1 MMIERIQREH
11 GYMARLLAIL
21 RDKLQ
26 LLKVEKSV
34 NYSLIKEIVDYLGS
48 HSESIH
54 HPKEDIIY
62 RYYIEHYA
70 QEPTIDNLEKEHLQL
85 AEQTQSFLN
94 LIDMILQ
101 DAVVPQALF
110 IDQLEAFIETQLH
123 HLELEDKSV
132 LPLINQTFSISDWQK
147 VEAQWTNNEDD
158 PVFGETIAERFS
170 QLARR
175 VRKSNAESI

>member
-26 LLKVEKSV
+26 VLKAEKSV

-48 HSESIH
+48 HSETTH

-62 RYYIEHYA
+62 RYYLKHYA
-70 QEPTIDNLEKEHLQL
+70 QHSVIDDLEKEHGRL
-85 AEQTQSFLN
+85 AEQTQSFLD
-94 LIDMILQ
+94 IVEMILQ
-101 DAVVPQALF
+101 DAVVPQAVF
-110 IDQLEAFIETQLH
+110 IEQLENFIETQLH
-123 HLELEDKSV
+123 HLELEEKMIF
-132 LPLINQTFSISDWQK
+132 PLINQTFTVSDWQK
-147 VEAQWTNNEDD
+147 VESQWTVNDDD
-158 PVFGETIAERFS
+158 PVFGDTIAERFA

-175 VRKSNAESI
+175 VRRSKLESL

>member
-26 LLKVEKSV
+26 LLKAEKSV

-48 HSESIH
+48 HSETVH

-62 RYYIEHYA
+62 RYYLEHYA
-70 QEPTIDNLEKEHLQL
+70 QDPAIDNLEKEHLQL
-85 AEQTQSFLN
+85 AEQTQRFL
-94 LIDMILQ
+94 DFVEMILQ

-110 IDQLEAFIETQLH
+110 VEKLEEFIESQLH
-123 HLELEDKSV
+123 HLALEDKSV
-132 LPLINQTFSISDWQK
+132 LPLINQTFTISDWQN
-147 VEAQWTNNEDD
+147 VEALWTSNEDD
-158 PVFGETIAERFS
+158 PVFGDTIAERFS

-175 VRKSNAESI
+175 VRKSNTECI

>member
-26 LLKVEKSV
+26 LLKAEKSV

-48 HSESIH
+48 HSEAIH